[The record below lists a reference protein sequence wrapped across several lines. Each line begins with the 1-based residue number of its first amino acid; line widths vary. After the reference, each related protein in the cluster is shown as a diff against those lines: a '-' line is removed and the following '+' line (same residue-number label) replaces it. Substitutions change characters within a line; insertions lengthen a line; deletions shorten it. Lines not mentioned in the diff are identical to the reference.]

1 MKEFYYSSAVTM
13 LHSIWQMAVLLILSL
28 FCFGLFT
35 KLHPTFKRNVLYTVI
50 LLQVCT
56 SFFTFFYYY
65 NKPVFYENI
74 FAGLIS
80 KHIIGSGLQQSAGYI
95 FYAYSF
101 IVFFKIGSLII
112 NCISFKNKYSSDLQR
127 PCSDTRMFSTLKA
140 YEFGIKRKVQVWYSN
155 RVNTPLTFGFLK
167 PIILLPIALM
177 NNLNVQET
185 ETLIIHELTHIKN
198 NDYLLNWLLLVSE
211 AIYFFN
217 PFFRIVAQKINLE
230 REKSCDTQVIQF
242 KYSPILYAEALL
254 KIEDQ
259 KSYNSLQLAATG
271 TKQQLLKRIQFFSS
285 EKNQKFSN
293 KHFQIPVVA
302 FLFFIFII
310 NIFLLGVFKNNDDK
324 IISTKQEA
332 KYFANTKEKTKQ
344 ITTIISTTTTSDNTI
359 TVSTNEIK
367 NTKQLSPVAK
377 KINKPEVSYKNEIR
391 ENYKAVPVALKI
403 PAVTLSKQVEISEEN
418 SSGKIV
424 TQVYRVQ
431 LIKGK
436 WVTKPLY
443 MTTEI
448 KTPKDSL
455 KLKSDSS
462 TYQITD
468 NVQ

>member
-1 MKEFYYSSAVTM
+1 MKEFYYSFAVTM
-13 LHSIWQMAVLLILSL
+13 LHSIWQMAVLLLLSF
-28 FCFGLFT
+28 FCFGLFK
-35 KLHPTFKRNVLYTVI
+35 KLHPSFKRNVLYTAV
-50 LLQVCT
+50 LLQLCT

-65 NKPVFYENI
+65 NKPDFYENI
-74 FAGLIS
+74 FPGLIS
-80 KHIIGSGLQQSAGYI
+80 KNIIGSGSQQLAGYI

-101 IVFFKIGSLII
+101 IVVFKIGSLII
-112 NCISFKNKYSSDLQR
+112 NCILFKNKYSSDLQR
-127 PCSDTRMFSTLKA
+127 PCIDTRMFTTLKA
-140 YEFGIKRKVQVWYSN
+140 YEFGIKRKVQIWYSN
-155 RVNTPLTFGFLK
+155 GVDTPLTFGFLK
-167 PIILLPIALM
+167 PIILLPIALI

-185 ETLIIHELTHIKN
+185 ETLIVHELTHIKN

-217 PFFRIVAQKINLE
+217 PFFKIVAQKINLE

-242 KYSPILYAEALL
+242 KYSPVLYAEALL
-254 KIEDQ
+254 KIENQ
-259 KSYNSLQLAATG
+259 KRYNSLQLAATG
-271 TKQQLLKRIQFFSS
+271 TKQQLLKRIQFFSN

-293 KHFQIPVVA
+293 KNLQFPIVL
-302 FLFFIFII
+302 FLLFIFIV
-310 NIFLLGVFKNNDDK
+310 NIFLLGIFKNNDDK

-332 KYFANTKEKTKQ
+332 KYFANTKEITKQ
-344 ITTIISTTTTSDNTI
+344 ITTTISTTTTSDNTI

-367 NTKQLSPVAK
+367 NTKQLSPFAK
-377 KINKPEVSYKNEIR
+377 KINKPEVSDKNELP
-391 ENYKAVPVALKI
+391 ENYKVVPVALKT

-424 TQVYRVQ
+424 TQVYQ
-431 LIKGK
+431 AEFIKGK

-448 KTPKDSL
+448 KNPKDSL
-455 KLKSDSS
+455 KLRSDSS